1 MERKFV
7 MNFLKNMKNMEVKDY
22 IWTFGKWFLLSGLTG
37 ILCGL
42 AGTAFSYG
50 IRFVTKSRGEYPWLL
65 YLLPAA
71 GLIIVFL
78 YRVSGIKQ
86 DKGTNLVLSSVQDP
100 EEKVP
105 LRISF
110 LMFVSTLLTH
120 LCGGSAGREGAALQI
135 GAGISTAAGRLFPID
150 KEDRSLIV
158 MCGMAGLFSALF
170 GTPVTAAIFSIE
182 VVTVGIIQCS
192 ALFPCLLS
200 SLVAA
205 GIARL
210 FRVPPENYKI
220 LSAPESGFLSMGQ
233 VLLLGILCAAVSILF
248 CTAMHKTRHLFV
260 KYIKNPYLAI
270 LAGSALIILLT
281 LISGSQD
288 FNGAGGAVI
297 QAAINETALPY
308 AFLLKILFTAITLGC
323 GFKGGEIVP
332 CFFIGS
338 TFGCIM
344 GPLLGL
350 PASFG
355 AGLGLIGVFCGCV
368 NCPLASILLGV
379 ELFGGEHLVSY
390 AIVCIVSFLLS
401 GRYSLYSTQKLAYSK
416 CKPHAS
422 AAGTR

>member
-1 MERKFV
+1 
-7 MNFLKNMKNMEVKDY
+7 MNFLKNIKKMEVKDY
-22 IWTFGKWFLLSGLTG
+22 IWTFVKWFLLSGLSG

-50 IRFVTKSRGEYPWLL
+50 IRFVTKSRGEHPWLL
-65 YLLPAA
+65 FLLPVS

-78 YRVSGIKQ
+78 YRISGIKQ
-86 DKGTNLVLSSVQDP
+86 DKGTNLVLSSVQNP

-110 LMFVSTLLTH
+110 LMFISTLLTH

-150 KEDRSLIV
+150 KEDRSLII

-170 GTPVTAAIFSIE
+170 GTPVTAAVFSIE
-182 VVTVGIIQCS
+182 VVTVGVIQCS

-200 SLVAA
+200 SLTAA

-210 FRVPPENYKI
+210 LHVPPEKYEI
-220 LSAPESGFLSMGQ
+220 LSSPQFNFLSMGQ
-233 VLLLGILCAAVSILF
+233 ILLLGILCAAVSVLF
-248 CTAMHKTRHLFV
+248 CTVMHKIKHLFD

-270 LAGSALIILLT
+270 LSGSAVIILLT
-281 LISGSQD
+281 LAVGSQD

-297 QAAINETALPY
+297 QAAMNEEALPY
-308 AFLLKILFTAITLGC
+308 AFLLKIVFTAITLGC

-338 TFGCIM
+338 TFGCII

-350 PASFG
+350 PSSFSS
-355 AGLGLIGVFCGCV
+355 GLGLIGVFCGCV

-379 ELFGGEHLVSY
+379 ELFGGGNLISY
-390 AIVCIVSFLLS
+390 AVVCVVSFLLS

-416 CKPHAS
+416 CKPHACTDS
-422 AAGTR
+422 TR

>member
-1 MERKFV
+1 MH
-7 MNFLKNMKNMEVKDY
+7 FLKNMKNMEVKDY
-22 IWTFGKWFLLSGLTG
+22 IWTFVKWFLLSGLSG

-50 IRFVTKSRGEYPWLL
+50 IIFVTKCRGEYPWLL

-78 YRVSGIKQ
+78 YRILGIKE
-86 DKGTNLVLSSVQDP
+86 DRGTNLVLSSVQDP
-100 EEKVP
+100 EKKVP
-105 LRISF
+105 LRVSF

-135 GAGISTAAGRLFPID
+135 GAGISTAVGRLFPID

-170 GTPVTAAIFSIE
+170 GTPITAAIFSIE
-182 VVTVGIIQCS
+182 VVSVGVIQCS

-200 SLVAA
+200 SLIAA
-205 GIARL
+205 RLARL
-210 FRVPPENYKI
+210 FHVLPENYG
-220 LSAPESGFLSMGQ
+220 LLAAPEFGFLSMGQ
-233 VLLLGILCAAVSILF
+233 VLLMGILCAAVSVLF
-248 CTAMHKTRHLFV
+248 CTAMHKTKHLFS
-260 KYIKNPYLAI
+260 KYIKNPYLAVLI
-270 LAGSALIILLT
+270 GSAAIILLT
-281 LISGSQD
+281 LAVGNQD
-288 FNGAGGAVI
+288 FNGAGGAI
-297 QAAINETALPY
+297 IEKAMEGEALPY
-308 AFLLKILFTAITLGC
+308 AFLLKIVFTAITLGC

-338 TFGCIM
+338 TFGCIL

-355 AGLGLIGVFCGCV
+355 ARLGLIGVFCGCV

-379 ELFGGEHLVSY
+379 ELFGGDHLISY
-390 AIVCIVSFLLS
+390 AIICVVSFLLS

-422 AAGTR
+422 AGGTR